1 MDTDATQLVDI
12 DREMQSAYLDYS
24 MSVITARALPD
35 VRDGLK
41 PVQRRILY
49 TMYENGL
56 RPDRPYKKSAAT
68 VGDCMGKYHPH
79 GDLPIYDAMVR
90 LAQPFSMRYPLV
102 DGQGNF
108 GSIDGDPA
116 AAHRY
121 TEARP
126 APLAMEMLADID
138 MDTVDMRPNFDDS
151 RTEPVVLPAKVPNL
165 LINGASG
172 IAVGMATNVPPHNLR
187 EVCDALTYV
196 IDRYDELEDVTPDEL
211 MRFVQGPDFPT
222 GGSIIGL
229 EGIRNAY
236 ATGRGHL
243 LVRAKTHFEE
253 LRSGRQAIVV
263 TEIPYQ
269 LNKSTLIERIA
280 ELARLRRVENI
291 HDLRDESDRAGMR
304 IVIELKR
311 GADGRTTLNQLL
323 KFSQL
328 QTTFGVNMLALV
340 DGEPRVLPLK
350 RLLAAHV
357 DHRREVVRRRSAF
370 ELEKARQRLHI
381 LEGLLIALANL
392 DEVIETIRRSPDAST
407 ARENLMSRFSLSEA
421 QAQAILELQLR
432 RLAALERQKIEDE
445 HREVKARIAYL
456 EELLGDERKILQV
469 IRADLAELRARYGD
483 ERRTNIVAAT
493 VSELREEDLVAAEDV
508 LVTLTDRGYIK
519 RIPEDTYRTQ
529 RRGGRG
535 VRGAMPKGDDVVRH
549 NLLANTRDTLLFF
562 TDRGRVFQLPTH
574 FVPASSR
581 ESAGTPLVN
590 LVQIGS
596 DERVTV
602 VLAVSGWQYE
612 HGQYLTMATE
622 RGKVKRTALGEY
634 EGVRPSGLIGLV
646 LEEGDRLG
654 WAMVTSGSDE
664 LMFVTRRGL
673 ALRFHESEVRPM
685 GRAAS
690 GVAAIRLRPG
700 DRVAAVEVVRPGAD
714 LLVVTERGFGKRT
727 PLSEYRTQSRNTQ
740 GVQTID
746 VRRLGEIGP
755 VADARVVEEGRELA
769 LITNRGKVVRLATG
783 DISRLGRATRGVRVM
798 KLDEGHVV
806 ASVAYLAPRGSAR
819 SGASGGSV
827 AEPGLPVTDEDVLAE
842 GEENAAAEGAASDAG
857 GDPSLLPGD
866 DDPATDQLTLFD

>member
-1 MDTDATQLVDI
+1 MDEGIVEPVDI

-24 MSVITARALPD
+24 MSVITSRALPD

-49 TMYENGL
+49 TMYDNGL

-108 GSIDGDPA
+108 GSVDGDPA

-126 APLAMEMLADID
+126 AALAMEMLADID

-151 RTEPVVLPAKVPNL
+151 RTEPVVLPARLPNL
-165 LINGASG
+165 LVNGASG
-172 IAVGMATNVPPHNLR
+172 IAVGMATNIPPHNLR
-187 EVCDALTYV
+187 EICDALMYL
-196 IDRYDELEDVTPDEL
+196 IDHYDTLEDITPDEL
-211 MRFVQGPDFPT
+211 MRFVLGPDFPT
-222 GGSIIGL
+222 GGTIIGL

-269 LNKSTLIERIA
+269 LNKSTLVERIA
-280 ELARLRRVENI
+280 ELARTRRVDNI
-291 HDLRDESDRAGMR
+291 HDLRDESDRNGMR

-311 GADGRTTLNQLL
+311 SADARATLNQLL

-357 DHRREVVRRRSAF
+357 DHRREVVRRRSAY

-392 DEVIETIRRSPDAST
+392 DAVIETIRRSPDAAA
-407 ARENLMSRFSLSEA
+407 ARDRLVSRFSLSEA
-421 QAQAILELQLR
+421 QAQAILDLQLR

-445 HREVKARIAYL
+445 HREVTARIAYL
-456 EELLGDERKILQV
+456 EALLGDERKILQV
-469 IRADLAELRARYGD
+469 IRDDLAELRAKYGD
-483 ERRTNIVAAT
+483 DRRTNIVAGEA
-493 VSELREEDLVAAEDV
+493 SDLREEDLIAAEDV
-508 LVTLTDRGYIK
+508 LITVTDRGYIK
-519 RIPEDTYRTQ
+519 RIAQDTYRTQ

-535 VRGAMPKGDDVVRH
+535 IRGATPKGDDVVRH
-549 NLLANTRDTLLFF
+549 NLLANTRDMLLFF
-562 TDRGRVFQLPTH
+562 TDRGRVFQMPAH
-574 FVPASSR
+574 FVPASGR
-581 ESAGTPLVN
+581 EAAGTPLVN
-590 LVQIGS
+590 LIQIGT

-602 VLAVSGWQYE
+602 ILAVTRWQYE

-622 RGKVKRTALGEY
+622 RGRVKRTALEEY
-634 EGVRPSGLIGLV
+634 EGVRPSGLIGIV

-654 WAMVTSGSDE
+654 WAEVTSGSDE
-664 LMFVTRRGL
+664 LIFVTRRGM
-673 ALRFHESEVRPM
+673 ALRFRESEVRPM
-685 GRAAS
+685 GRAAG
-690 GVAAIRLRPG
+690 GVGGIRLRAG
-700 DRVAAVEVVRPGAD
+700 DRVAAMGVVKPNAD

-727 PLSEYRTQSRNTQ
+727 RLSEYRTQGRNTQ
-740 GVQTID
+740 GVQTVD
-746 VRRLGEIGP
+746 VRRLTEIGE
-755 VADARVVEEGRELA
+755 VADARVVEAGGELT
-769 LITNRGKVVRLATG
+769 LITSRGKVVRLATD
-783 DISRLGRATRGVRVM
+783 DISRMGRATRGVRVM
-798 KLDEGHVV
+798 TLDAGHSV
-806 ASVAYLAPRGSAR
+806 ASVAYLASSRSPQVGVGGEAQALAADPQALGESASRMPRQAEADDEAQPSNDASPESGQDDGSAP
-819 SGASGGSV
+819 SQ
-827 AEPGLPVTDEDVLAE
+827 LP
-842 GEENAAAEGAASDAG
+842 
-857 GDPSLLPGD
+857 
-866 DDPATDQLTLFD
+866 LFD